1 MTESRGD
8 YSLLTTV
15 SVMVL
20 AAVAI
25 AGALFYTRP
34 VMVPF
39 VLAIFISYLV
49 SPVVD
54 FLRVRLRLPRALAV
68 AIALLVAAGL
78 FTLLGLL
85 VTTSARNLLD
95 FDNLRLYQER
105 IADLATR
112 FFGVLDRRN
121 IDLGQGQIIQ
131 ALNDPQ
137 FLLDLPLLDVLRTT
151 AGTALGLVTNGVLV
165 FIFLIYLMVGRNP
178 NQFREG
184 FYAQIDS
191 KIRSYLVI
199 KFVTSATTGL
209 LTWFILALFGL
220 DLALVFGVMAF
231 LLNFIPSIGSMIA
244 TLLPLPIALIQ
255 YDSGITIALVIL
267 LPGAVQFTIGNIVEP
282 LVTGEGLDLH
292 PVTILLALVFWG
304 LLWGVVG
311 MLLAAPITAVLR
323 IVLGRLEI
331 TRPVAELLAGRLPA
345 NIATGTYPAM
355 ATRSR
360 AAARES

>member
-15 SVMVL
+15 SMMVL
-20 AAVAI
+20 ATVAI
-25 AGALFYTRP
+25 AGALYYTRP

-54 FLRVRLRLPRALAV
+54 FLRVQLRLPKIAAV

-85 VTTSARNLLD
+85 VTTSTQNLLGI
-95 FDNLRLYQER
+95 DNLRLYQER
-105 IADLATR
+105 IADIVTR
-112 FFGVLDRRN
+112 FFGVFDRRN
-121 IDLGQGQIIQ
+121 IDLGQAQLIET
-131 ALNDPQ
+131 LNDPE
-137 FLLDLPLLDVLRTT
+137 LLLNLPLLGALQSTV
-151 AGTALGLVTNGVLV
+151 GTALKLLTNGVLV

-199 KFVTSATTGL
+199 KFITSATTGL
-209 LTWFILALFGL
+209 LTGIILTLFGL
-220 DLALVFGVMAF
+220 PLALVFGVMAF
-231 LLNFIPSIGSMIA
+231 LLNFIPSIGSVIA
-244 TLLPLPIALIQ
+244 TLLPLPIALIHF
-255 YDSGITIALVIL
+255 DSGVAITLVIL

-282 LVTGEGLDLH
+282 LVMGEGLDLH

-304 LLWGVVG
+304 LSWGVVG

-331 TRPVAELLAGRLPA
+331 TRPVAELLAGRLPP
-345 NIATGTYPAM
+345 NLATGSYPAM
-355 ATRSR
+355 AER
-360 AAARES
+360 AAARKA

>member
-1 MTESRGD
+1 MSESRTD

-15 SVMVL
+15 SMMVL

-25 AGALFYTRP
+25 AGALHFTRQ

-49 SPVVD
+49 SPLVD
-54 FLRVRLRLPRALAV
+54 FLRVQCRIPRPVAV
-68 AIALLVAAGL
+68 AMALLVGAGL
-78 FTLLGLL
+78 FTLMGLL
-85 VTTSARNLLD
+85 VTSSTQNLLQPA
-95 FDNLRLYQER
+95 NLQLYQDR
-105 IADLATR
+105 ILAVVTR
-112 FFGVLDRRN
+112 FFDMFESRN
-121 IDLGQGQIIQ
+121 IDMGQEQLIATLRDG
-131 ALNDPQ
+131 
-137 FLLDLPLLDVLRTT
+137 DLQTLPIVNMLRTT
-151 AGTALGLVTNGVLV
+151 VGAALDLIVTGVLV
-165 FIFLIYLMVGRNP
+165 FIFVIYLLIGRNP

-191 KIRSYLVI
+191 KIRSYIVI
-199 KFVTSATTGL
+199 KFITSATTGL
-209 LTWFILALFGL
+209 LTWIILSLFGL

-231 LLNFIPSIGSMIA
+231 LLNFIPSIGSIIA

-255 YDSGITIALVIL
+255 FESGVAITLVIL
-267 LPGAVQFTIGNIVEP
+267 LPGAVQFTIGTIVEP
-282 LVTGEGLDLH
+282 LVMGEGLDLH

-304 LLWGVVG
+304 LLWGPVG

-345 NIATGTYPAM
+345 NLPTGQYPVP
-355 ATRSR
+355 
-360 AAARES
+360 AAKA